1 MTETNA
7 PLKTWQQDNTSLR
20 DNPPSSHSIFYF
32 NKPIMFRLLQCKLF
46 AHYDWLVVVLG
57 CRFVSAPASQGPQYF
72 KVNHST
78 SASCSRLK
86 EEEFNY
92 LKHRFI
98 QGLCGRCLQL
108 LRWYFLIPKANNIA
122 IKQA

>member
-7 PLKTWQQDNTSLR
+7 PLKTWEHDNTSLR

-57 CRFVSAPASQGPQYF
+57 CGFVSAPTGQGPQYF

-86 EEEFNY
+86 EEEFISSIDLFKVCAAVICNLY
-92 LKHRFI
+92 GGIFS
-98 QGLCGRCLQL
+98 
-108 LRWYFLIPKANNIA
+108 FLTGK
-122 IKQA
+122 